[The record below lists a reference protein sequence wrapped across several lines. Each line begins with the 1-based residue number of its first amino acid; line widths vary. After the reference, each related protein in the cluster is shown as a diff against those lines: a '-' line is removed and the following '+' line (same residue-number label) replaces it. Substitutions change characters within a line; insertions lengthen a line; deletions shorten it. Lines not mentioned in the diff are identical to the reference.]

1 MSCGG
6 NTFRCGIGR
15 FNKFSTADKPNN
27 QHLHSENESKLSAL
41 LRLREEQDKGVFNTP
56 INSYINNINII
67 SITDKVQ
74 LQNNIETNNQETT
87 KSDNIYT
94 PFKYKY

>member
-15 FNKFSTADKPNN
+15 FNRFNTSDKPSN
-27 QHLHSENESKLSAL
+27 QQLHSENESNLSAL
-41 LRLREEQDKGVFNTP
+41 LRLREEQDKGVFNSA
-56 INSYINNINII
+56 ISNSTISNTDTLQLCNNKLESNKLE
-67 SITDKVQ
+67 S
-74 LQNNIETNNQETT
+74 N

-94 PFKYKY
+94 PFKYRY

>member
-15 FNKFSTADKPNN
+15 FNRFNTSDKPSN
-27 QHLHSENESKLSAL
+27 QQLHSENESNLSAL

-56 INSYINNINII
+56 INSNNPIKLESTILEVK
-67 SITDKVQ
+67 S
-74 LQNNIETNNQETT
+74 NN
-87 KSDNIYT
+87 SDNIYT
-94 PFKYKY
+94 PFRYKY

>member
-15 FNKFSTADKPNN
+15 FNKFTTADKPSN
-27 QHLHSENESKLSAL
+27 QQLHNENESNLSAL
-41 LRLREEQDKGVFNTP
+41 LRLREQQDKGIFNIPNQNNLIDTT
-56 INSYINNINII
+56 INNTNVF
-67 SITDKVQ
+67 STT
-74 LQNNIETNNQETT
+74 NNITNNAE
-87 KSDNIYT
+87 NIYT